1 MSKTLKISIIRP
13 GKQPYN
19 TEGTSLVIPGVDGYL
34 GIMNDRQPLL
44 SIMNAGVV
52 SISNPNGKKTYFAI
66 SGGFAEV
73 VDNSVTLLCDS
84 VVTTNDIQE
93 QNDEVAE
100 NESNKKTLKKLYT
113 KDFSKLSEAEKREYL
128 IGLLNAKIS
137 KELE

>member
-13 GKQPYN
+13 GRPPYN

-34 GIMNDRQPLL
+34 GIMSDRQPLL

-52 SISNPNGKKTYFAI
+52 SISNTNGKKTYFAI

-93 QNDEVAE
+93 QTDEVAE
-100 NESNKKTLKKLYT
+100 TDNNKKTLKKLYA
-113 KDFSKLSEAEKREYL
+113 KDFSTLSESEKREYL
-128 IGLLNAKIS
+128 IGLLEAKIS
-137 KELE
+137 KELA